1 MELHVT
7 SYLTRVILSYAD
19 IRAVEGKKKKG
30 KKKYQSLI
38 HLSNEK

>member
-30 KKKYQSLI
+30 KKISEFDPFI
-38 HLSNEK
+38 